1 MADEDTK
8 EGSVTT
14 IAKSFLRGVTRIK
27 GAHVSRESFLRSEL
41 RGRDYS
47 TEVEAALA
55 SSPEEAD
62 VPASVLDEIAND
74 VIDSETKRASAIS
87 FGTGIPGGFAILAS
101 VPADITQFYVH
112 AYRIMQKLSYLYG
125 WPSTEK
131 YDDED
136 VIQQIAQFLGVM
148 LDVKG
153 AQSSLNGFVQ
163 TLAMPASERSS
174 QTGIRARVSQARTA
188 REVFK
193 KVGSQVARRNVARQ
207 VTKVVP
213 IIGGVVSGGLTFVTL
228 KSQAKRLKE
237 ALQEMPAP
245 KLAA

>member
-1 MADEDTK
+1 MADEDTN

-55 SSPEEAD
+55 SSPEEAG

-163 TLAMPASERSS
+163 TLAMPASARSS

>member
-1 MADEDTK
+1 MADEDTN

-55 SSPEEAD
+55 SSPEEAG

>member
-47 TEVEAALA
+47 TKVEAALA
-55 SSPEEAD
+55 SSPEETG

>member
-55 SSPEEAD
+55 SSPEEAG

>member
-1 MADEDTK
+1 M
-8 EGSVTT
+8 
-14 IAKSFLRGVTRIK
+14 
-27 GAHVSRESFLRSEL
+27 
-41 RGRDYS
+41 
-47 TEVEAALA
+47 
-55 SSPEEAD
+55 
-62 VPASVLDEIAND
+62 PASVLDEIAND

>member
-1 MADEDTK
+1 MADEDTN

-27 GAHVSRESFLRSEL
+27 GAHVNRESFLRSEL

-47 TEVEAALA
+47 TKVEAALA
-55 SSPEEAD
+55 SSPEEAG

-174 QTGIRARVSQARTA
+174 QTGIRAHVSQARTA

-237 ALQEMPAP
+237 APQEMPAP

>member
-41 RGRDYS
+41 RGRGYS

-55 SSPEEAD
+55 SSPEEAG

-163 TLAMPASERSS
+163 TLAMPASARSS

>member
-14 IAKSFLRGVTRIK
+14 IAKSFLRGVTRIQ

-55 SSPEEAD
+55 SSPEEAG

>member
-55 SSPEEAD
+55 SSPEEAG

-163 TLAMPASERSS
+163 TLAMPASARSS